1 MNCLTNCNTSTIST
15 QRTSRQRFDRPFFVA
30 GISTVLILS
39 CLNGYI
45 VSPFWFG
52 ALFGAGQGSL
62 VWAVWAA
69 ILARALPV
77 VDRPRGS
84 EAQQTSLVAL
94 TKVVAKSGSVIW
106 FTGLPSSGKTTL
118 SLLLKA
124 QLEAAGHDVEHLDG
138 DAVRAIL
145 PGIGFSKEERN
156 NHIRRMGFVASRLE
170 AHGVTVICSFV
181 SPYRESRDFVRSL
194 CSNFFEIFLSTDVEE
209 CSRRDVKGL
218 YQENKD
224 GARKGMTGVDDP
236 YEPPAAAELTLNTAI
251 ESKEQC
257 VQAIVDLI
265 SSQSGNCCD
274 RGVAPKLGEMSDGSH
289 IAA

>member
-1 MNCLTNCNTSTIST
+1 VNCLTNCNTSTIST

-77 VDRPRGS
+77 VDRARGS
-84 EAQQTSLVAL
+84 EAPQTSPVAL

-118 SLLLKA
+118 SLLLKT

-181 SPYRESRDFVRSL
+181 SPYRESRGFVGWGGGE
-194 CSNFFEIFLSTDVEE
+194 FFLIL
-209 CSRRDVKGL
+209 
-218 YQENKD
+218 NKD